1 MKRGIIFLLNIG
13 LTGLLL
19 AQDPDSIEMEKANGF
34 AQPKTLEL
42 AVQQF
47 NARTELSEKLT
58 FTELFQA
65 VDFELSNTHGN
76 NDPEFREILLKIV
89 RTRTLPKGALIKVYK
104 YTEESKNDL
113 IFVLLNLHLQSYDL
127 VPEPGSKNLWKKIAV
142 RIKFSK

>member
-1 MKRGIIFLLNIG
+1 MLHIG
-13 LTGLLL
+13 LTSFLL
-19 AQDPDSIEMEKANGF
+19 AQDADLIELEKANGF
-34 AQPKTLEL
+34 AQPKALEV

-47 NARTELSEKLT
+47 NARSKLPEKLT

-65 VDFELSNTHGN
+65 LDFELSNTHGN

-89 RTRTLPKGALIKVYK
+89 QTRTLPKGALIKVYR

-127 VPEPGSKNLWKKIAV
+127 VPEPGSKNLWKKIPV